1 MCGLSGFVNLDG
13 APADPNV
20 IAAMTRSLAHRGPD
34 DHGLHSFSLRGHE
47 APDSALGFHRLKILD
62 LSDRGHQPMANPAG
76 TIVLAYNGEV
86 YNAFDYQ
93 AELESAGFRFRSR
106 SDAEVLLYLYERHGL
121 EGMLDRLNGMF
132 AIAIADLR
140 SQVVHL
146 ARDHFGIKPMYWTH
160 AGRTVLFASESK
172 AFLSHPA
179 FVPQIDERNAD
190 EQLAFRYVS
199 GDATLLKGVHQLR
212 PGHRITIAASG
223 VTTARY
229 WSIPDRVDRGPTP
242 REAADRLDGLLRD
255 SVRSQLLSDVK
266 VGCQLSGGIDSS
278 LVTALARGQGA
289 ATDAFSVIFE
299 DPKFSEETWIAEA
312 SAVTGS
318 VSHPFLFTEDAFI
331 EPLEAATW
339 HMDQPISHPNSLGI
353 WLLARQAR
361 QHVTVLLSGEGADE
375 VFGGYSRFQKA
386 PQQSPDEFIRATMF
400 QRPSKL
406 TQLRPD
412 ADLAGVLARRAML
425 FAEGNGDPLA
435 NCLKYD
441 MQTFLLD
448 VLMRQD
454 KMTMAHGVENRVP
467 FLDRRVVEFARS
479 LSAEQLVGPGRPKA
493 VVRDVARR
501 YFRESFV
508 ERPKAAF
515 NLPLSQFFRSPRFT
529 SMMEDQLLPGMSQ
542 RGLVSEPAVRAL
554 WKRSLS
560 APALTEIFWIP
571 VALELWA
578 QQFVDRRKR

>member
-1 MCGLSGFVNLDG
+1 MCGLAGFVNLDG
-13 APADPNV
+13 APADLAV

-34 DHGLHSFSLRGHE
+34 DRGEQAFSLRGQE
-47 APDSALGFHRLKILD
+47 TPDSALGFRRLKILD

-76 TIVLAYNGEV
+76 TILLACNGEV
-86 YNAFDYQ
+86 YNAFDYK

-106 SDAEVLLYLYERHGL
+106 SDTEVVLYLYERYGL
-121 EGMLDRLNGMF
+121 DGMLERLNGMF

-146 ARDHFGIKPMYWTH
+146 ARDHFGIKPLYWTQ
-160 AGRTVLFASESK
+160 AGPAVLFASELK
-172 AFLSHPA
+172 ALLSHPA
-179 FVPQIDERNAD
+179 FVPQIDERSVD

-199 GDATLLKGVHQLR
+199 GADTLLKGVHQLR
-212 PGHRITIAASG
+212 PGHRLTIAPGG
-223 VTTARY
+223 VTSARY
-229 WSIPDRVDRGPTP
+229 WSIPERVDGGSVP
-242 REAADRLDGLLRD
+242 REAADQLDRLLRD

-278 LVTALARGQGA
+278 LVTALARSEGA
-289 ATDAFSVIFE
+289 ASDAFSVIFE
-299 DPKFSEETWIAEA
+299 DPKFSEEPWIAEA

-318 VSHPFLFTEDAFI
+318 ASHRWLFSEDAFI

-353 WLLARQAR
+353 WLLARHAR

-375 VFGGYSRFQKA
+375 VFAGYSRFQKA
-386 PQQSPDEFIRATMF
+386 AQQSPEEFVQATMF

-412 ADLAGVLARRAML
+412 ADLAGVLAGRATV
-425 FAEGNGDPLA
+425 FAEGHGNPLA

-441 MQTFLLD
+441 MQTFLVD

-479 LSAEQLVGPGRPKA
+479 LSDEQLLGPGRPKA
-493 VVRDVARR
+493 VVKDVARR
-501 YFRESFV
+501 YFGESFV

-515 NLPLSQFFRSPRFT
+515 NLPLSQYFRSARFT
-529 SMMEDQLLPGMSQ
+529 ALMEDQLLPGMTQ
-542 RGLVSEPAVRAL
+542 RGLVSVPAVRAL

-578 QQFVDRRKR
+578 QQFIDRRRV